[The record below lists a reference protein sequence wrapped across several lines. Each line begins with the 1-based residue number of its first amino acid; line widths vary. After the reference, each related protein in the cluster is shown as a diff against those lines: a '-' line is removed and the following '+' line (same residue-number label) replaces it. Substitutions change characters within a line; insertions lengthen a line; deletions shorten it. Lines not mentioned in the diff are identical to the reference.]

1 MSTKIKNIANGVKE
15 AYYITNNCLI
25 IGGEIAALRAASD
38 LAALGIPVTLVNS
51 SKELG
56 GNTKILQKDF
66 SENFIN
72 KDIHES
78 YLEALESNP
87 QATILNNA
95 QITKVVQ
102 NHSPFEVE
110 VQHEGTIQKIIA
122 RTVILAMG
130 FEPFDASKL
139 REYRYG
145 TIDGLMTIADL
156 EDAFKKKNTPIN
168 EKTERVVFVLCA
180 GSRTLRK
187 ELKANPD
194 CSSFCCNYA
203 INQALRIKKEF
214 PDVEV
219 ILMYMD
225 IRTMGNHEFLYN
237 EARRAGVL
245 FIRGRP
251 SMVNRINSELMI
263 DIENSLA
270 RKYESLSADLV
281 VLAIGGIPT
290 PNGEKIAADFGV
302 QLTSNKFIKITEKPV
317 KTSTPGVFACG
328 SACEGV
334 KNISQSLSEGG
345 AAAMAVFKFLKEIEK

>member
-1 MSTKIKNIANGVKE
+1 M
-15 AYYITNNCLI
+15 
-25 IGGEIAALRAASD
+25 
-38 LAALGIPVTLVNS
+38 
-51 SKELG
+51 
-56 GNTKILQKDF
+56 
-66 SENFIN
+66 
-72 KDIHES
+72 
-78 YLEALESNP
+78 EALESNP